1 MRRVCRN
8 YRRRI
13 IKQAQDNQRLAVIAM
28 HDIRQPSDLLNL
40 LPLIHDDTLPSCI
53 STSAAVL
60 QAAMDGGG
68 IALARSLLVSDDLKA
83 RRLPDI
89 SIPSPLAYYLVYR
102 AESCNLP
109 QVCAFRE
116 WMKAEG
122 KEGC

>member
-1 MRRVCRN
+1 
-8 YRRRI
+8 
-13 IKQAQDNQRLAVIAM
+13 M

-40 LPLIHDDTLPSCI
+40 LPLIHDDTLPSCT

-68 IALARSLLVSDDLKA
+68 IALVRSLLVAAALNA
-83 RRLPDI
+83 GRLVRLLPDI
-89 SIPSPLAYYLVYR
+89 SIPSPPAYLVYC

>member
-1 MRRVCRN
+1 
-8 YRRRI
+8 
-13 IKQAQDNQRLAVIAM
+13 M

-40 LPLIHDDTLPSCI
+40 LPLIQDDTLPSCI

-83 RRLPDI
+83 GRLVRLLPDI
-89 SIPSPLAYYLVYR
+89 SIPSPPAYYLVYR

-109 QVCAFRE
+109 QVCASRE
-116 WMKAEG
+116 WMKAEWQ
-122 KEGC
+122 EGY

>member
-1 MRRVCRN
+1 MVAQGLQ
-8 YRRRI
+8 
-13 IKQAQDNQRLAVIAM
+13 KLQAQDNQRLAVIAM
-28 HDIRQPSDLLNL
+28 HDIRQPSDLPN

-60 QAAMDGGG
+60 QAVMDGDS

-83 RRLPDI
+83 GRLVRLFPDI
-89 SIPSPLAYYLVYR
+89 SIPSPPAYYLVYC

>member
-1 MRRVCRN
+1 MTIHCRP
-8 YRRRI
+8 
-13 IKQAQDNQRLAVIAM
+13 V
-28 HDIRQPSDLLNL
+28 
-40 LPLIHDDTLPSCI
+40 

-60 QAAMDGGG
+60 QAAMDGGD

-83 RRLPDI
+83 GRLVRLFPDI

-102 AESCNLP
+102 AESCNSS

-122 KEGC
+122 KDGC

>member
-1 MRRVCRN
+1 
-8 YRRRI
+8 
-13 IKQAQDNQRLAVIAM
+13 M

-40 LPLIHDDTLPSCI
+40 LPLIHDDTLPSCT

-68 IALARSLLVSDDLKA
+68 IALVRSLLVSADLKA
-83 RRLPDI
+83 GRLVRLLPDI
-89 SIPSPLAYYLVYR
+89 SIPSPPAYLVYC